1 MSFEKFIM
9 DLYRSL
15 VGTFSQFGTDDNII
29 SDETREILANES
41 ARKDL
46 FEKIKVAREN
56 GEQSITFTYKE
67 KTIKYSVDH

>member
-1 MSFEKFIM
+1 M